1 MQHTGDD
8 LTVVGEYFLA
18 DLLGVTNIKVGGFL
32 EIEVTLAFL
41 EHGRNLT
48 SSDRN
53 SASDSVLCRPNV
65 FTHIVK
71 HSLVVSGRSLKH
83 LANYYLN

>member
-1 MQHTGDD
+1 MQQSGND

-18 DLLGVTNIKVGGFL
+18 DLLGVTNIKVGGLL
-32 EIEVTLAFL
+32 EIEVTLTFL

-53 SASDSVLCRPNV
+53 SASDSVLSRPNV

-71 HSLVVSGRSLKH
+71 HALVVSGRSLKH